1 MPHLRVE
8 VVKRKQPTSS
18 ENQNDSVAGAEGS
31 HSKRPKHVDDEQDES
46 RRGAHATGAVVRR
59 CPYLDTVN
67 RALLDFDFEKVCS
80 VSSTNVNVYACLTCG
95 KYFQGR
101 GRGSHAYYHSLQA
114 DHHVFINLLNEK
126 VYCLPDGYEV
136 QDPSLDDIKFVLHP
150 RYTREL
156 VTKLDSIALPSHAL
170 DGSVYYPGVVGL
182 NNIKNNDYINAVVHS
197 LAHVRPLRDFF
208 LLEENYRDCK
218 SHLVHTFGDLIRKM
232 WDPRNFKSH
241 VSPHEL
247 IQAVVRASNKRFQIG
262 VSSDPIEFLSW
273 LLNTLHREL
282 GGTRKAGSSIIHQAF
297 QGSVQVTTR
306 PFKPKE
312 DDTQTAARNKPNGAA
327 DKDHEDPITVENL
340 PFLYLSIELPPPPL
354 FKGEAEKNVIPQVP
368 LFTIL
373 QKFDGQTEQDIAV
386 KNETKQ
392 YILTRLP
399 RYLIVHLKRFTKNNW
414 FMEKNPTIVNF
425 PVKNLQMREYTT
437 IKDVGASTKYNLVAN
452 LCHEGTFAKG
462 AYKVHLQCRGTEQW
476 YEIQDLMVRET
487 MPQLISLSETYI
499 QIYELI
505 DMPPMPAPTLPPP

>member
-1 MPHLRVE
+1 M
-8 VVKRKQPTSS
+8 
-18 ENQNDSVAGAEGS
+18 
-31 HSKRPKHVDDEQDES
+31 
-46 RRGAHATGAVVRR
+46 
-59 CPYLDTVN
+59 N

-80 VSSTNVNVYACLTCG
+80 VSSTNINVYACLTCG

-114 DHHVFINLLNEK
+114 DHHVFINLLNER

-136 QDPSLDDIKFVLHP
+136 QDSSLDDVKFVLHP
-150 RYTREL
+150 HYTHEL
-156 VTKLDSIALPSHAL
+156 AAKLDGISLPCHAL
-170 DGSVYYPGVVGL
+170 DGSTYYPGVVGL
-182 NNIKNNDYINAVVHS
+182 NNIKNNDYINAVVHC

-208 LLEENYRDCK
+208 LLEENYQTCK

-232 WDPRNFKSH
+232 WNPRNFKSH

-262 VSSDPIEFLSW
+262 VPSDPIEFLSW
-273 LLNTLHREL
+273 LLNTLHRDL
-282 GGTRKAGSSIIHQAF
+282 GGSRKAGSSIIHQAF

-312 DDTQTAARNKPNGAA
+312 DGSSDSKIS
-327 DKDHEDPITVENL
+327 KDVQYDQITVENL

-354 FKGEAEKNVIPQVP
+354 FKGEAEKNIIPQIP

-373 QKFDGQTEQDIAV
+373 EKFDGQTEQDIAV
-386 KNETKQ
+386 KNETKK

-414 FMEKNPTIVNF
+414 FVEKNPTIVNF
-425 PVKNLQMREYTT
+425 PIKNLQMREYST
-437 IKDVGASTKYNLVAN
+437 IKDVNAPTKYNLVAN
-452 LCHEGTFAKG
+452 LCHEGTFAQG
-462 AYKVHLQCRGTEQW
+462 TYKVHLQCKGTEQW
-476 YEIQDLMVRET
+476 NEIQDLMVRET
-487 MPQLISLSETYI
+487 LPQLISLSEAYI
-499 QIYELI
+499 QVYELI
-505 DMPPMPAPTLPPP
+505 DMPPLQIKSIPRSST